1 MDNPLLGELSGSG
14 AIALAAI
21 GDLAEPGAPVVR
33 T

>member
-21 GDLAEPGAPVVR
+21 GDLAGPRARVVR